1 MDPMRK
7 TETDGSLVH
16 LSSTVLKHGLSS
28 TALKRSLRL
37 AAAVLGIGLVMSAG
51 IARAADDGEDDDST
65 FEDKIIKNIMSGLGG
80 TNMENQGIDYRERS
94 PLVVP
99 PKITLP
105 PPDATAPPVANWPKD
120 PDVQQRNN
128 ARAAARKPKADPMQS
143 ARSLSPAEMAAQN
156 SKPTVGA
163 ETVTPGDPNKNI
175 VLSPQALGYSGGL
188 FKNMFG
194 SNKSETA
201 EFKGEP
207 TRDNLTQPPVG
218 YQTPASGYAYGTGPK
233 EVLQNAAERNIM
245 SDKPQP

>member
-1 MDPMRK
+1 MRE
-7 TETDGSLVH
+7 TETPGSLVH
-16 LSSTVLKHGLSS
+16 LSSTALQRGTSS
-28 TALKRSLRL
+28 ASLKRRLRA
-37 AAAVLGIGLVMSAG
+37 AAAVLGIGMVMSVG
-51 IARAADDGEDDDST
+51 VARAADDEQDDDST
-65 FEDKIIKNIMSGLGG
+65 FEDKVIKNIMSGLGG

-105 PPDATAPPVANWPKD
+105 PPDATPVNVPNWPKD

-128 ARAAARKPKADPMQS
+128 ARAAARKPKPDPMQS
-143 ARSLSPAEMAAQN
+143 ARSLTPAEMASQA

-175 VLSPQALGYSGGL
+175 VLSPAALGYSGGL

-194 SNKSETA
+194 GNKGETA

-207 TRDNLTQPPVG
+207 TRDSLTQPPVG
-218 YQTPASGYAYGTGPK
+218 YQTPAAGYAYGTGPK
-233 EVLQNAAERNIM
+233 EVLKNAAERNIM

>member
-1 MDPMRK
+1 MRE
-7 TETDGSLVH
+7 TEICG
-16 LSSTVLKHGLSS
+16 STVQLSS

-37 AAAVLGIGLVMSAG
+37 AVAVLGIGLVMSAG
-51 IARAADDGEDDDST
+51 VARAADDDDDDST

-105 PPDATAPPVANWPKD
+105 PPDATAANVPNWPKD
-120 PDVQQRNN
+120 PDVQQRNA
-128 ARAAARKPKADPMQS
+128 ARAAARRPKADPQQ
-143 ARSLSPAEMAAQN
+143 AGRSLSPAEMAAQS
-156 SKPTVGA
+156 SKPTIPA
-163 ETVTPGDPNKNI
+163 ESTIPGDPNKNI
-175 VLSPQALGYSGGL
+175 ILSPSQLGYSGGL

-194 SNKSETA
+194 SNKGEVA

-207 TRDNLTQPPVG
+207 TRESLTQPPVG

-233 EVLQNAAERNIM
+233 EVMLNPAERNIM
-245 SDKPQP
+245 SQKPQQ